1 MTIAK
6 NPWRWIFLGMT
17 VLWMGFIFGMS
28 GSTGDQSQETSGR
41 LASLVQQLFFQNWE
55 TLPEEEFLA
64 ALGQLNF
71 FLRKLAHFTEFAVL
85 GGLVSLVLM
94 TFQKP
99 FGFRFGM
106 SLLVGALYAVTDELH
121 QLFVSARSAALFDVL
136 VDTAGVFSGCVVV
149 LGFFAMIASD
159 REKRKSAREETEALP
174 EHDFKTNRQGPDR
187 DKTGTK

>member
-71 FLRKLAHFTEFAVL
+71 FLRKLAHFTEYFIL
-85 GGLVSLVLM
+85 GGLLYLDWRLLNRGRVILPLGAGLIFAAADEYLQ
-94 TFQKP
+94 TFIP
-99 FGFRFGM
+99 GRSGEILDT
-106 SLLVGALYAVTDELH
+106 LLDFCGVAAAVT
-121 QLFVSARSAALFDVL
+121 AALL
-136 VDTAGVFSGCVVV
+136 LRRRRGGRNC
-149 LGFFAMIASD
+149 
-159 REKRKSAREETEALP
+159 
-174 EHDFKTNRQGPDR
+174 
-187 DKTGTK
+187 